1 MLVQEEAWPALAGRS
16 DPDDVE
22 PPVVEKDVR
31 QQKLERLL
39 KQSAK
44 LRKVSDKLAE
54 EAKRLRGRIAAET
67 KGRVA
72 ERRAKPRLKGK

>member
-1 MLVQEEAWPALAGRS
+1 LTASRAAVAPIWS
-16 DPDDVE
+16 H
-22 PPVVEKDVR
+22 PVAEKNVR

-39 KQSAK
+39 RESAK
-44 LRKVSDKLAE
+44 LRKVSDRLAE

-72 ERRAKPRLKGK
+72 ERRTKPRLRGK